1 MKNIAQMF
9 EGPAHNL
16 VWKNQDT
23 MIRMRLLYCMD
34 LLGRQWLAGVNAC
47 DLSAEKDSNVL
58 NIQSFAV
65 VV

>member
-1 MKNIAQMF
+1 M
-9 EGPAHNL
+9 

-34 LLGRQWLAGVNAC
+34 LLGRQWLAEVNAC

-58 NIQSFAV
+58 YLQNFAV